1 MLDEKDFE
9 KIQSMIDKSVGD
21 AKDGILAQTA
31 DMIDKS
37 KAGILAQT
45 AAMIDQAKDDMLK
58 QSAANTRVIIESSVM
73 KKLDLLI
80 EGQQALLETLAPKSR
95 VEELEEEVS
104 FLKSAGKSA
113 VTDMPKAGASAPA
126 FLFYLY
132 GLFSS
137 FQFAPMAAQSAAFCA
152 FVRFSA
158 SRTV

>member
-21 AKDGILAQTA
+21 AKD
-31 DMIDKS
+31 
-37 KAGILAQT
+37 GILAQT

-80 EGQQALLETLAPKSR
+80 EGQQSLLETLAPKSR

-104 FLKSAGKSA
+104 FLKSVVHLHSQRIAELE
-113 VTDMPKAGASAPA
+113 KA
-126 FLFYLY
+126 
-132 GLFSS
+132 
-137 FQFAPMAAQSAAFCA
+137 Q
-152 FVRFSA
+152 
-158 SRTV
+158 

>member
-45 AAMIDQAKDDMLK
+45 ADMIDKAKDDMLKQSAASTRAMIDQAKDDMLK

-80 EGQQALLETLAPKSR
+80 EGQQSLLETLAPKSR

-104 FLKSAGKSA
+104 FLKSVVHLHSQRLAELE
-113 VTDMPKAGASAPA
+113 KA
-126 FLFYLY
+126 
-132 GLFSS
+132 
-137 FQFAPMAAQSAAFCA
+137 Q
-152 FVRFSA
+152 
-158 SRTV
+158 

>member
-21 AKDGILAQTA
+21 AKD
-31 DMIDKS
+31 
-37 KAGILAQT
+37 GILAQT

-80 EGQQALLETLAPKSR
+80 EGQQSLLETLAPKSR

-104 FLKSAGKSA
+104 FLKSVVHLHSQRLADLGK
-113 VTDMPKAGASAPA
+113 
-126 FLFYLY
+126 
-132 GLFSS
+132 
-137 FQFAPMAAQSAAFCA
+137 AQ
-152 FVRFSA
+152 
-158 SRTV
+158 

>member
-21 AKDGILAQTA
+21 AKD
-31 DMIDKS
+31 
-37 KAGILAQT
+37 GILAQT

-80 EGQQALLETLAPKSR
+80 EGQQSLLETLAPKSR

-104 FLKSAGKSA
+104 FLKSVVHLHSQRLAELE
-113 VTDMPKAGASAPA
+113 KA
-126 FLFYLY
+126 
-132 GLFSS
+132 
-137 FQFAPMAAQSAAFCA
+137 Q
-152 FVRFSA
+152 
-158 SRTV
+158 

>member
-31 DMIDKS
+31 
-37 KAGILAQT
+37 
-45 AAMIDQAKDDMLK
+45 AMIDQSKDDMLK

-80 EGQQALLETLAPKSR
+80 EGQQALRETLAPKSR

-104 FLKSAGKSA
+104 FLKSVVHLHSQRLAELE
-113 VTDMPKAGASAPA
+113 KA
-126 FLFYLY
+126 
-132 GLFSS
+132 
-137 FQFAPMAAQSAAFCA
+137 Q
-152 FVRFSA
+152 
-158 SRTV
+158 

>member
-31 DMIDKS
+31 
-37 KAGILAQT
+37 
-45 AAMIDQAKDDMLK
+45 AMIDQAKDDMLR

-80 EGQQALLETLAPKSR
+80 EGQQALRETLAPKSR

-104 FLKSAGKSA
+104 FLKSVVRLHSQRLAEL
-113 VTDMPKAGASAPA
+113 DKA
-126 FLFYLY
+126 
-132 GLFSS
+132 
-137 FQFAPMAAQSAAFCA
+137 Q
-152 FVRFSA
+152 
-158 SRTV
+158 

>member
-21 AKDGILAQTA
+21 AKDGILAQTADMIDKSKAGILAQTA

-80 EGQQALLETLAPKSR
+80 EGQQSLLETLAPKSR

-104 FLKSAGKSA
+104 FLKSVVHLHSQRLAELE
-113 VTDMPKAGASAPA
+113 KA
-126 FLFYLY
+126 
-132 GLFSS
+132 
-137 FQFAPMAAQSAAFCA
+137 Q
-152 FVRFSA
+152 
-158 SRTV
+158 

>member
-21 AKDGILAQTA
+21 AKD
-31 DMIDKS
+31 
-37 KAGILAQT
+37 GILAQT

-80 EGQQALLETLAPKSR
+80 EGQQSLLETLAPKSR

-104 FLKSAGKSA
+104 FLKSVVRLHSQRLAEL
-113 VTDMPKAGASAPA
+113 DKA
-126 FLFYLY
+126 
-132 GLFSS
+132 
-137 FQFAPMAAQSAAFCA
+137 Q
-152 FVRFSA
+152 
-158 SRTV
+158 

>member
-31 DMIDKS
+31 
-37 KAGILAQT
+37 
-45 AAMIDQAKDDMLK
+45 AMIDQSKDDMLK

-80 EGQQALLETLAPKSR
+80 EGQQSLLETLAPKSR

-104 FLKSAGKSA
+104 FLKSVVHLHSQRLADLGK
-113 VTDMPKAGASAPA
+113 
-126 FLFYLY
+126 
-132 GLFSS
+132 
-137 FQFAPMAAQSAAFCA
+137 AQ
-152 FVRFSA
+152 
-158 SRTV
+158 

>member
-31 DMIDKS
+31 AMIDKS
-37 KAGILAQT
+37 KDGILAQT

-80 EGQQALLETLAPKSR
+80 EGQQSLLETLAPKSR

-104 FLKSAGKSA
+104 FLKSVVHLHSQRLAELE
-113 VTDMPKAGASAPA
+113 KA
-126 FLFYLY
+126 
-132 GLFSS
+132 
-137 FQFAPMAAQSAAFCA
+137 Q
-152 FVRFSA
+152 
-158 SRTV
+158 

>member
-31 DMIDKS
+31 AMIDQAKDDMLRQS
-37 KAGILAQT
+37 AAST
-45 AAMIDQAKDDMLK
+45 RAMIDQAKDDMLK

-80 EGQQALLETLAPKSR
+80 EGQQSLLETLAPKSR

-104 FLKSAGKSA
+104 FLKSVVHLHSQRLAELE
-113 VTDMPKAGASAPA
+113 KA
-126 FLFYLY
+126 
-132 GLFSS
+132 
-137 FQFAPMAAQSAAFCA
+137 Q
-152 FVRFSA
+152 
-158 SRTV
+158 

>member
-21 AKDGILAQTA
+21 AKD
-31 DMIDKS
+31 
-37 KAGILAQT
+37 GILAQT

-80 EGQQALLETLAPKSR
+80 EGQQSLLETLAPKSR

-104 FLKSAGKSA
+104 FLKSVVHLHSQRLA
-113 VTDMPKAGASAPA
+113 DLEKA
-126 FLFYLY
+126 
-132 GLFSS
+132 
-137 FQFAPMAAQSAAFCA
+137 Q
-152 FVRFSA
+152 
-158 SRTV
+158 

>member
-31 DMIDKS
+31 AMIGQAKDDMLRQS
-37 KAGILAQT
+37 AAST
-45 AAMIDQAKDDMLK
+45 RAMIDQAKDDMLK

-80 EGQQALLETLAPKSR
+80 EGQQSLLETLAPKSR

-104 FLKSAGKSA
+104 FLKSVVHLHSQRLAELE
-113 VTDMPKAGASAPA
+113 KA
-126 FLFYLY
+126 
-132 GLFSS
+132 
-137 FQFAPMAAQSAAFCA
+137 Q
-152 FVRFSA
+152 
-158 SRTV
+158 

>member
-31 DMIDKS
+31 
-37 KAGILAQT
+37 
-45 AAMIDQAKDDMLK
+45 AMIDQAKDDMLE

-80 EGQQALLETLAPKSR
+80 EGQQSLLETLAPKSR

-104 FLKSAGKSA
+104 FLKSVVHLHSQRLAELE
-113 VTDMPKAGASAPA
+113 KA
-126 FLFYLY
+126 
-132 GLFSS
+132 
-137 FQFAPMAAQSAAFCA
+137 Q
-152 FVRFSA
+152 
-158 SRTV
+158 

>member
-31 DMIDKS
+31 
-37 KAGILAQT
+37 
-45 AAMIDQAKDDMLK
+45 AMIDQAKGDMLK

-80 EGQQALLETLAPKSR
+80 EGQQSLLETLAPKSR

-104 FLKSAGKSA
+104 FLKSVVHLHSQRLAELE
-113 VTDMPKAGASAPA
+113 KA
-126 FLFYLY
+126 
-132 GLFSS
+132 
-137 FQFAPMAAQSAAFCA
+137 Q
-152 FVRFSA
+152 
-158 SRTV
+158 

>member
-21 AKDGILAQTA
+21 AKDGILAQTADMIDKSKAGILAQTA

-104 FLKSAGKSA
+104 FLKSVVHLHSQRLAELE
-113 VTDMPKAGASAPA
+113 KA
-126 FLFYLY
+126 
-132 GLFSS
+132 
-137 FQFAPMAAQSAAFCA
+137 Q
-152 FVRFSA
+152 
-158 SRTV
+158 